1 MPATNQQ
8 PNLRAYERLCQT
20 PPAPD
25 ELHHAARML
34 QGFFELLIEIDRE
47 QKEQGYERQ

>member
-8 PNLRAYERLCQT
+8 PDLQAYERLYQT

-25 ELHHAARML
+25 ELHDAARTL
-34 QGFFELLIEIDRE
+34 QGFFELLIEIDHE
-47 QKEQGYERQ
+47 QKEQRYER